1 MNRWLWRWV
10 VLGLVAVAQLL
21 AIATMFYIRKV
32 YGHRYPARLD
42 RLHDLCNGIAV
53 YTPLVHAAISLN
65 WISKARSQG
74 VKVPLVALWSRFQ
87 GCALA
92 VLLLSYITYIVF
104 FFP

>member
-1 MNRWLWRWV
+1 MNRWLWKWV
-10 VLGLVAVAQLL
+10 VLGLVAAAQLL
-21 AIATMFYIRKV
+21 AIATMFHIGNV

-42 RLHDLCNGIAV
+42 RLHDLCNGIFV
-53 YTPLVHAAISLN
+53 YKPLMHAAISLN

-92 VLLLSYITYIVF
+92 VFILSYTTYLIF
-104 FFP
+104 SLP